1 MKLLLSILEG
11 FNLCPLNVGL
21 CFITTKKV
29 KLHFLQENDKGPS
42 LKPNVV
48 STLGGFDLNFVNLVL
63 MNLLLSILGGFNLCQ
78 LNVGSCC
85 ITTKKAKLHFL
96 Q

>member
-1 MKLLLSILEG
+1 MSTLGGFPFVFVNLVLMNLLLSILEG

-42 LKPNVV
+42 LKPDFV
-48 STLGGFDLNFVNLVL
+48 SPLGGFPF
-63 MNLLLSILGGFNLCQ
+63 IL
-78 LNVGSCC
+78 
-85 ITTKKAKLHFL
+85 
-96 Q
+96 